1 MDDEEVIRDSLG
13 AMLDTLGQEV
23 SYAADGASAVER
35 YRTALAAGTPFD
47 VVLLDATVR
56 GGMGGQETIRRL
68 REIDP
73 SVVAV
78 VSSGYS
84 DDALLSNY
92 AQHGF
97 KAFLHK
103 PFSMEQLQTVLGKL
117 MR

>member
-1 MDDEEVIRDSLG
+1 MDDEEVVRDSVG

-23 SYAADGASAVER
+23 EYAADGAAAVQCYRAALSA
-35 YRTALAAGTPFD
+35 GSPFD
-47 VVLLDATVR
+47 VVILDATVR
-56 GGMGGQETIRRL
+56 GGMGGEEAIRL
-68 REIDP
+68 LKEIDP

-84 DDALLSNY
+84 DNALVSNY

-97 KAFLHK
+97 RAFLPK
-103 PFSMEQLQTVLGKL
+103 PFSLESLQTVLGSL